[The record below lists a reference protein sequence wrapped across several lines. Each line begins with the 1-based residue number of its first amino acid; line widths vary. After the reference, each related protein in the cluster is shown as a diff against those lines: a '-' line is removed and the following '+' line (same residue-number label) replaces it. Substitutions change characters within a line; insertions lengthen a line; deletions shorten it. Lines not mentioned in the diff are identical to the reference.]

1 MRKLA
6 TLALIAAC
14 APWVSVQTANAQRGG
29 GARAGA
35 SFARVSHALPTHG
48 PAGLRSATLVDGNLA
63 SRQNLAALRR
73 LYRGGPYADLFS
85 SLGFL
90 PDYAGDS
97 SANSN
102 SAPPN
107 FFLMPSLLSGG
118 MAGGMNGGMNNNEE
132 QPRPGAQPLMIE
144 LRGDRYVRVSG
155 GEESSNDDSPSAN
168 YLQPPIAGTKSVH
181 ASPARPAVVSPE
193 MGSVSPAPA
202 RTALELQPAVLI
214 YRDGHTERVRD
225 YAITGGMLYA
235 RGDYYTDGYWTKTV
249 ALANLNIPATLSS
262 NADRGVKFVLP
273 GAPNE
278 VVTRP

>member
-6 TLALIAAC
+6 TFALLAIC
-14 APWVSVQTANAQRGG
+14 APWVSVQTASAQRAG

-35 SFARVSHALPTHG
+35 SFAHVSRALPAHG
-48 PAGLRSATLVDGNLA
+48 PAGLGGRNFVSGNLA
-63 SRQNLAALRR
+63 SRQDLTALRR
-73 LYRGGPYADLFS
+73 LYRNGPYADLFS

-90 PDYAGDS
+90 SDYAGDP
-97 SANSN
+97 SANSY
-102 SAPPN
+102 SAAPPN
-107 FFLMPSLLSGG
+107 FFLVPSLLS
-118 MAGGMNGGMNNNEE
+118 GGMNGGMNNSED

-155 GEESSNDDSPSAN
+155 GEESSNNDSPSAN
-168 YLQPPIAGTKSVH
+168 YQQPPIASAKNVH
-181 ASPARPAVVSPE
+181 ASPARPDVISPE
-193 MGSVSPAPA
+193 IGSASTAPVRSA
-202 RTALELQPAVLI
+202 EDLQPAVLI
-214 YRDGHTERVRD
+214 YRDGHTESVRD

-249 ALANLNIPATLSS
+249 ALANLNIPATLAS

>member
-1 MRKLA
+1 MRKFA
-6 TLALIAAC
+6 TLALLAVCISWA
-14 APWVSVQTANAQRGG
+14 SVQTANAQRGG
-29 GARAGA
+29 GARAGG
-35 SFARVSHALPTHG
+35 SFAHFSHAVPAHS
-48 PAGLRSATLVDGNLA
+48 PAGLGNSNLTVGNFA
-63 SRQNLAALRR
+63 SRPDLAALRR

-90 PDYAGDS
+90 SDFAGDPSTYS
-97 SANSN
+97 S

-118 MAGGMNGGMNNNEE
+118 MGGITGGMNNNED

-155 GEESSNDDSPSAN
+155 GEESSNNDSPSAN
-168 YLQPPIAGTKSVH
+168 YRQPPIASAKTLH
-181 ASPARPAVVSPE
+181 TSPAGPTVTSPE
-193 MGSVSPAPA
+193 IVGASTTPA
-202 RTALELQPAVLI
+202 RASQDLQPAVLI
-214 YRDGHTERVRD
+214 FRDGHTESVRD

>member
-6 TLALIAAC
+6 ALALLAVC

-35 SFARVSHALPTHG
+35 SFAHVSHAVPARR
-48 PAGLRSATLVDGNLA
+48 PAGLGNANRMSSNLA
-63 SRQNLAALRR
+63 SRQDLAALRR
-73 LYRGGPYADLFS
+73 LYRGGPYGDLFS
-85 SLGFL
+85 SLGVLSDF
-90 PDYAGDS
+90 AGDPS
-97 SANSN
+97 TYAYPA
-102 SAPPN
+102 APPN
-107 FFLMPSLLSGG
+107 FFLMPSLPSGG
-118 MAGGMNGGMNNNEE
+118 VVGGMNED

-144 LRGDRYVRVSG
+144 LRGDRYVRISG
-155 GEESSNDDSPSAN
+155 GEESSNNDSPSAN
-168 YLQPPIAGTKSVH
+168 YQQPPIASAKTVH
-181 ASPARPAVVSPE
+181 ASPARPAVMSPE
-193 MGSVSPAPA
+193 IGGTSNAPA
-202 RTALELQPAVLI
+202 RSAQDLQPAVLI
-214 YRDGHTERVRD
+214 FRDGHKEDVRD

-235 RGDYYTDGYWTKTV
+235 RGDYYTDGYWTKAV

>member
-1 MRKLA
+1 MRKLPL
-6 TLALIAAC
+6 LALLAVC
-14 APWVSVQTANAQRGG
+14 VPWVGVRTANAQRGG
-29 GARAGA
+29 GARAGG
-35 SFARVSHALPTHG
+35 SFAHFSHAVPARG
-48 PAGLRSATLVDGNLA
+48 PAGLGNGIFS
-63 SRQNLAALRR
+63 SRPDLAALRR
-73 LYRGGPYADLFS
+73 LYRSGPYADLFS
-85 SLGFL
+85 SLGFP
-90 PDYAGDS
+90 PDYLGDPSNS
-97 SANSN
+97 S

-107 FFLMPSLLSGG
+107 FFLMPSSLSGG
-118 MAGGMNGGMNNNEE
+118 MGGITGGMNNNNED

-155 GEESSNDDSPSAN
+155 GEESSNNDSPSAN
-168 YLQPPIAGTKSVH
+168 YRQPPIASAKPLH
-181 ASPARPAVVSPE
+181 ASPAGPTVTSPE
-193 MGSVSPAPA
+193 IVGASTTPA
-202 RTALELQPAVLI
+202 RASQDLQPAVLI
-214 YRDGHTERVRD
+214 FRDGHTESVRD